1 MPAFNANYSFKNDL
15 SLKWGL
21 HWYRQVFY
29 KNYEFFASPE
39 SLPSAV
45 KCWYMTSVPSI
56 RFLFL
61 CLIKISAQ
69 SVFNPPFFKCV
80 FSQRLDFWVEIIF
93 HTHTKLVSLGNND
106 QFKMICTTLK
116 IYGYNKFW
124 LFTCCWIS
132 KCFGKVCVIDSS
144 SWF

>member
-1 MPAFNANYSFKNDL
+1 MQITL
-15 SLKWGL
+15 LKMTFHLNEVCTDTDKFSIRTMNFLLLLRVCLLLWSVDIWL
-21 HWYRQVFY
+21 QYFPLDFY
-29 KNYEFFASPE
+29 FFAS
-39 SLPSAV
+39 L
-45 KCWYMTSVPSI
+45 
-56 RFLFL
+56 RFLL
-61 CLIKISAQ
+61 K
-69 SVFNPPFFKCV
+69 VFSTPPFLKCV

-132 KCFGKVCVIDSS
+132 ECFRKVCVIDSS